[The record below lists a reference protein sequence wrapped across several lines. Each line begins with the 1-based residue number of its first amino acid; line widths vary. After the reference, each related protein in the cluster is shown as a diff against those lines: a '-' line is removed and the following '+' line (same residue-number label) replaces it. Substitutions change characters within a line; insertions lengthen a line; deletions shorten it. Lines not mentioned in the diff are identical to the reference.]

1 MQEEA
6 AYYRQ
11 QLIDG
16 LSGFDEGILEKYV
29 GEEEITADDL
39 RRAIRV
45 GPISN
50 EVVPILNG
58 TAFKNKGV
66 QPLLDAIVDFL
77 PNRLD
82 LPPTKGL
89 KLKRDPAHE
98 RKVSD
103 RNPCYALSF
112 NIMTHPPL
120 GKPP

>member
-6 AYYRQ
+6 ADYRQ
-11 QLIDG
+11 QLIDV
-16 LSGFDEGILEKYV
+16 LASFDEGILEKYV

-45 GPISN
+45 GTISN

-77 PNRLD
+77 PSPLD
-82 LPPTKGL
+82 LPPTKGMNRSEEHTSEL
-89 KLKRDPAHE
+89 QPLMRI
-98 RKVSD
+98 S
-103 RNPCYALSF
+103 YAVF
-112 NIMTHPPL
+112 C
-120 GKPP
+120 